1 VGQSVVSL
9 LPSYTKLNNLDQLRK
24 EGTLNITLNPEKLAL
39 PSQEMTQ
46 IDILAKDK
54 MYAWVIYGQLFC
66 PEELAIPGAF
76 DICRVVLSQV
86 RTTSHHTTHRTQR

>member
-1 VGQSVVSL
+1 
-9 LPSYTKLNNLDQLRK
+9 
-24 EGTLNITLNPEKLAL
+24 
-39 PSQEMTQ
+39 MTQ